1 MTVTS
6 QTDDAQEPTPAAAE
20 PTPRGG
26 LLIEAFSYVRGWIT
40 GLPPAASQT
49 VTLLLNGEFFWNGA
63 AERLEHAEFDETNSR
78 TPCGIWVPLP
88 APSTRPYAVRI
99 SLVAG
104 DHVLASAE
112 ADLSMRFRGFLDKV
126 ESGRYGL
133 FIEGWVHD
141 MSRPLDPVKIE
152 IRKSGIPLR
161 TLPASKSRQDL
172 AQDKIG
178 LGNHAFSELV
188 PYPERDTR
196 TDDVEVAIEG
206 TTITLAESD
215 TLLQAKSA
223 SQNLTGAAEP
233 EKNGAPA
240 LAIELSETS
249 IKSPESAIAGVCD
262 KITNEE
268 VLGWAVNLLDKEE
281 PVVLDLLI
289 NNFVVATTRTD
300 RFRADI
306 GKKFEFSGFAGFHF
320 EIIPQMRL
328 GNVLNIAVVPRKT
341 GAVLPHGHKTI
352 GPAFTKYLPANPVK
366 RGKPGPAGSSR
377 TTRSV
382 DGEALTPLESAPSVA
397 LIVLNRNGA
406 AVLDQHFE
414 SFWEHNTYRNAEHVV
429 VDHASTDAS
438 RQVAERWKARGLK
451 IQFVERN
458 CNYSFSASNNFALA
472 YTDADYLIF
481 CNNDIF
487 FTKDVLPQFMRV
499 LTGTGGGIAGI
510 KLLDESNSES
520 ISAPEFAPPTIQHLG
535 VFYNL
540 QKYDRVVHPVEARYL
555 PILQPRLDTD
565 FEVPAVTGAFLG
577 LSRKTFIEAG
587 GFYEGYF
594 YGYEDIDLCLT
605 VKLRLQ
611 RSIMLA
617 GSTDAL
623 HVRGHS
629 RKKTGLWGG
638 AAMLRNS
645 GLLSSRFGLAT
656 RRLLRRSLLRDY
668 QDWTAT
674 RPIIAFAVSEAK
686 ATTTAGDFYTAY
698 ELALELSER
707 VDATIVFLEENQN
720 WYDVREIDLLVAMT
734 HNYDLSLME
743 KPKQNLI
750 TIGWARNW
758 FSEWAKQRDHDFDLF
773 FSSSP
778 KGASTIEKGT
788 GHPEHLLRIA
798 TNPNRFFSGTNDEKT
813 VDYVFTGSFWGHARD
828 LIYFLEPQ
836 ALPFTCEIYGG
847 GWEQIPHLAPY
858 AKGFASYD
866 QLAGIYRRARV
877 VIDDANSVTKEWGSI
892 NSRVFDAIS
901 SGALVITNSPEASK
915 DGFDGE
921 LPYFEGREQ
930 LEALLRKYCG
940 SEEARLAKLAT
951 LQAMVRERH
960 NYSQRAD
967 QFIHTVEGFLQS
979 MLRIAIKVPCPSSAE
994 SHLWGDYHF
1003 AHSLAR
1009 ELRRLGHSV
1018 RVDLLDGWSS
1028 VNSLRDDAVIC
1039 LRGLSQY
1046 LPTPDQINICWLIS
1060 HPDTASI
1067 AELRKYDRVY
1077 VASDDC
1083 QWLKGQ
1089 GLDNVET
1096 LLQCVDT
1103 DLFCP
1108 ENFGQRGTGFDV
1120 LFIGNSRNQ
1129 MRKVVKDALAISAP
1143 LTIIGSGWDGM
1154 VPPECV
1160 LQNSVPCTELP
1171 RLYSSARVVLNDH
1184 WESMALH
1191 GFLSNRLFDCVAAGA
1206 YVISDPVQGISEV
1219 FGPLVHQYR
1228 SLVELERLI
1237 DLGLKSTAQLPQDR
1251 QIAQSVCAANSFRVR
1266 AKTIS
1271 DFLNDNY
1278 DAICK
1283 RRSVSNAES
1292 YATLSVAAETVDEA
1306 TGISM

>member
-1 MTVTS
+1 MDVTNQS
-6 QTDDAQEPTPAAAE
+6 DDAQDPAPHAAE
-20 PTPRGG
+20 PRGG
-26 LLIEAFSYVRGWIT
+26 LLVEAFSYVRGWVMD
-40 GLPPAASQT
+40 LPPTADQT
-49 VTLLLNGEFFWNGA
+49 VTLLLNGEFFWAGA
-63 AERLEHAEFDETNSR
+63 AERLEHPEFDETSPR

-88 APSTRPYAVRI
+88 APMTRPDEVLI
-99 SLVAG
+99 SLVA
-104 DHVLASAE
+104 DDNVLASAE
-112 ADLSMRFRGFLDKV
+112 VDLSFRYRGFLDRV
-126 ESGRYGL
+126 ESGRHGL

-152 IRKSGIPLR
+152 IRKSGLLLR
-161 TLPASKSRQDL
+161 TLAASRSRQDL
-172 AQDKIG
+172 ADDKIG

-188 PYPERDTR
+188 PYPERDIR
-196 TDDVEVAIEG
+196 IDDVDVVIEG
-206 TTITLAESD
+206 TNIALAQSD
-215 TLLQAKSA
+215 ALLELKSA
-223 SQNLTGAAEP
+223 SQNLAGAP
-233 EKNGAPA
+233 GSQMIGAPA
-240 LAIELSETS
+240 VAIELSEIS
-249 IKSPESAIAGVCD
+249 IRSPESVIAGVCD

-268 VLGWAVNLLDKEE
+268 VLGWAIDLRDKEE

-289 NNFVVATTRTD
+289 NNFLVATTRTD

-306 GKKFEFSGFAGFHF
+306 GKKYEFSGFAGFHF

-328 GNVLNIAVVPRKT
+328 GNVLNIAVVSRKT
-341 GAVLPHGHKTI
+341 GAVLPHGQKTI
-352 GPAFTKYLPANPVK
+352 GPAFAKYLPANAIK
-366 RGKPGPAGSSR
+366 RGTRGPASSPR
-377 TTRSV
+377 ATRFA
-382 DGEALTPLESAPSVA
+382 DTEGATPLGSAPSVA

-406 AVLDQHFE
+406 AVLEQHLE

-429 VDHASTDAS
+429 IDHASTDDS
-438 RQVAERWKARGLK
+438 RQVVERWKARGLK
-451 IQFVERN
+451 IQFVQRN
-458 CNYSFSASNNFALA
+458 CNYSFSASNNFALE
-472 YTDADYLIF
+472 YTDAEYLIF

-499 LTGTGGGIAGI
+499 LSGAGVGIAGI

-520 ISAPEFAPPTIQHLG
+520 ISAPEFGPPTIQHLG

-555 PILQPRLDTD
+555 PILQSKLDTD

-577 LSRKTFIEAG
+577 VSRKTFLEAG

-594 YGYEDIDLCLT
+594 YGYEDIDLCLA

-611 RSIMLA
+611 KSIMVA
-617 GSTDAL
+617 ASTDAL

-645 GLLSSRFGLAT
+645 GLLSSRFGLAM
-656 RRLLRRSLLRDY
+656 RKLLRRNLLRDY
-668 QDWTAT
+668 QTWTAT

-686 ATTTAGDFYTAY
+686 PTTTAGDFYTAY
-698 ELALELSER
+698 EIALELSGL

-743 KPKQNLI
+743 KPKQNLV
-750 TIGWARNW
+750 TVGWARNW
-758 FSEWAKQRDHDFDLF
+758 FSEWAKQRDHEFDLF

-778 KGASTIEKGT
+778 KGASAIEKAT

-798 TNPNRFFSGTNDEKT
+798 TNPNRFFAGTNDEKT
-813 VDYVFTGSFWGHARD
+813 VDYIFTGSFWGHARD

-858 AKGFASYD
+858 AKGFANYD
-866 QLAGIYRRARV
+866 ELAGIYRRARV

-921 LPYFEGREQ
+921 LPFFEGREQ

-951 LQAMVRERH
+951 LQTIVRERH
-960 NYSQRAD
+960 DYSQRAHH
-967 QFIHTVEGFLQS
+967 FIETVDGFLQS
-979 MLRIAIKVPCPSSAE
+979 MLRIAIKVPCPSSSE

-1018 RVDLLDGWSS
+1018 RVDLLDGWNS
-1028 VNSLRDDAVIC
+1028 VNGLRDDAVIC

-1046 LPTPDQINICWLIS
+1046 LPTPDQMNICWLIS

-1077 VASDDC
+1077 VASADC
-1083 QWLKGQ
+1083 AWLRRQ
-1089 GLDNVET
+1089 GLENVET

-1108 ENFGQRGTGFDV
+1108 ENLGQRGTGFDV
-1120 LFIGNSRNQ
+1120 LFIGNSRSQ
-1129 MRKVVKDALAISAP
+1129 MRKVVKDALAIDAP

-1160 LQNSVPCTELP
+1160 LQSSVPYAELP

-1184 WESMALH
+1184 WESMAER

-1206 YVISDPVQGISEV
+1206 YVISDPVEGISEV
-1219 FGPLVHQYR
+1219 FGPLVHQYH

-1237 DLGLKSTAQLPQDR
+1237 DLGRKSTAQPPQDR
-1251 QIAQSVCAANSFRVR
+1251 QIAQSVCADHSFRVR
-1266 AKTIS
+1266 AKVIS

-1283 RRSVSNAES
+1283 RRSVSNVELP
-1292 YATLSVAAETVDEA
+1292 ATSSAAEQTVDET
-1306 TGISM
+1306 TGISI